1 MSESPSPEHGTFL
14 LHRNRGREHFE
25 AEEYARARSD
35 LELASSI
42 RDDDPDVMYWLAM
55 AYFRLDQHAEAEDMF
70 GQLMKFRPGHASL
83 HVNRG
88 IALFKLDRTAE
99 AEREFRQALELDGG
113 GNRPHLYLG
122 LTHARRAEYEQAL
135 RHFDEAGASMLAS
148 QMRQRLG
155 WGRRPRRE
163 ARLTPV
169 APEVEPPIQ
178 SGSPEP
184 AAPPEKPKPAPVQSS
199 VRESNPPVADGPP
212 PVVRDSEISPDGAE
226 VTVHGGTL
234 LRMTFQGMALAQ
246 REALVGSAGS
256 LSFERSARHE
266 ELLCVVGDGSL
277 YLVREGRRMSVIPLR
292 GEALHLVMDRFV
304 ASQGDLAREVS
315 TAVEHGTLPLRA
327 VGLRGN
333 GMVGLSTLGRPLL
346 LEVRPGRP
354 ATLSAHRVVGWMGD
368 LQLSRAADDPAAVAT
383 GIPMVR
389 FEGGGKVILDVPE
402 GSAVGP
408 NRAGAEVL

>member
-1 MSESPSPEHGTFL
+1 MSESASPEHGTFL

-70 GQLMKFRPGHASL
+70 RRLMKFRPGHASL

-88 IALFKLDRTAE
+88 MALFKLNRTEE
-99 AEREFRQALELDGG
+99 AEREFHQALELDGR

-122 LTHARRAEYEQAL
+122 LTHARRAEYEEAL
-135 RHFDEAGASMLAS
+135 RHFEEAGASMLAS
-148 QMRQRLG
+148 QIQQRLG
-155 WGRRPRRE
+155 WGPRQQSKRRP
-163 ARLTPV
+163 TPP
-169 APEVEPPIQ
+169 APEVELQIQ

-184 AAPPEKPKPAPVQSS
+184 PAPPQDRKPAAVESP
-199 VRESNPPVADGPP
+199 VRESIPPVADGFP
-212 PVVRDSEISPDGAE
+212 PVVRDSRVALEGAE
-226 VTVHGGTL
+226 VTVHGSTM
-234 LRMTFQGMALAQ
+234 LRMTFRGMALAH

-256 LSFERSARHE
+256 LSFERFARHE
-266 ELLCVVGDGSL
+266 ELVRVVGDGSL
-277 YLVREGRRMSVIPLR
+277 YLVREGRRISVIPLR
-292 GEALHLVMDRFV
+292 GEAFHLVMDRFV

-315 TAVEHGTLPLRA
+315 TAVEDGTLPVRA
-327 VGLRGN
+327 VGLRGS
-333 GMVGLSTLGRPLL
+333 GMVGLSTVGRPLV

-354 ATLSAHRVVGWMGD
+354 TTLSAQRVVGWMGA

-383 GIPMVR
+383 GIPMIR

-402 GSAVGP
+402 GSGAGP
-408 NRAGAEVL
+408 DTAGAEPL

>member
-1 MSESPSPEHGTFL
+1 MSESASSEHGTFL

-70 GQLMKFRPGHASL
+70 RRLMRFRPGHASL

-88 IALFKLDRTAE
+88 IALFKLSRTEE
-99 AEREFRQALELDGG
+99 AEREFRRALELDNA

-122 LTHARRAEYEQAL
+122 LTHARRGEYEEAL
-135 RHFDEAGASMLAS
+135 NHFEEAGASMLAS

-155 WGRRPRRE
+155 WGPRQQETRPP
-163 ARLTPV
+163 TPP
-169 APEVEPPIQ
+169 APEVELQIE

-184 AAPPEKPKPAPVQSS
+184 RAPAQEPKPAAVETPVPGSG
-199 VRESNPPVADGPP
+199 PPVADGSFPA
-212 PVVRDSEISPDGAE
+212 VRDSRVAADGAE

-234 LRMTFQGMALAQ
+234 LRMTFRGIALAH

-266 ELLCVVGDGSL
+266 ELVRVMGDGSL
-277 YLVREGRRMSVIPLR
+277 YLVREGRRISVMPLQ
-292 GEALHLVMDRFV
+292 GEAFHLAMDRFV
-304 ASQGDLAREVS
+304 ASQGELAREVS
-315 TAVEHGTLPLRA
+315 TAADDGTLPLRA
-327 VGLRGN
+327 VGLLGN
-333 GMVGLSTLGRPLL
+333 GMVGLSTVGRPLV

-354 ATLSAHRVVGWMGD
+354 ATLSTQRVVGWVGA
-368 LQLSRAADDPAAVAT
+368 LQLCRAADDPAAIAT
-383 GIPMVR
+383 GLSMIR

-402 GSAVGP
+402 GSGAA
-408 NRAGAEVL
+408 REIAGAEPL